1 LGTNKATSIWGTAMA
16 TLQYGRRVTL
26 PWHALLPAAA
36 AGFVASLGGAWL
48 VTQVSPDFLRKF
60 MPVLLVAVLIYT
72 LAKKELGRH
81 HAPRFAGGS
90 EVAVACGIGAVVGFY
105 DGFFGPGTG
114 SFFVFLIVRLLGY
127 DFLHASASAKLLNT
141 ATNLSALMLF
151 SFKGHV
157 WWHFA
162 VVMAV
167 ANVVG
172 SLLGTHM
179 ALKHGTGF
187 VRGAFLL
194 VVSALICKT
203 AYDAFLR

>member
-1 LGTNKATSIWGTAMA
+1 
-16 TLQYGRRVTL
+16 
-26 PWHALLPAAA
+26 
-36 AGFVASLGGAWL
+36 
-48 VTQVSPDFLRKF
+48 LRKF
-60 MPVLLVAVLIYT
+60 MPLVLVALLIYT

-81 HAPRFAGGS
+81 HAPRFSGRA
-90 EVAVACGIGAVVGFY
+90 EVLVACGIGAVVGFY

-127 DFLHASASAKLLNT
+127 DFLNASASAKLLNT
-141 ATNLSALMLF
+141 ATNLSALILF
-151 SFKGHV
+151 SAKGHV

-162 VVMAV
+162 VVMAA
-167 ANVVG
+167 ANVAG

-187 VRGAFLL
+187 VRVAFLL

-203 AYDAFLR
+203 GYDAFLR